1 MSAPGGSSS
10 TQGRRSS
17 FGSGPTP
24 APSNSRKRVVTS
36 TDEGTQSTTAS
47 KSQRTTQHYSKHAP
61 RIAESGII
69 KSIALVNFK
78 CHKNFRQEFGPH
90 VNLITGKNGS
100 GKSAILAAFCACMGG
115 NPNKHSGTASGAKA
129 GQGLIREGADFA
141 KVTVVLLNRAGDS
154 DQFEGEVLGEE
165 IIVEHELVRNGDK
178 KTTGT
183 YSINGTKAS
192 KAKVKLLAEHL
203 NLQVENPCVML
214 TQAVASNFLRNNTAS
229 GAALRYQFFL
239 SAANL
244 DQPKALYLQTQ
255 DEMKQANEKLENHRA
270 RGPALR
276 EEAAKREQAV
286 ADARARVDAE
296 ARLKQIDGELAWRT
310 MEKRQE
316 DLDTRRAQL
325 DGAQE
330 EVDKMQAKMQEVE
343 HAQEQLR
350 KQSEAQLKAKDA
362 IDKQL
367 QETSVKLSA
376 AKQEFVKAT
385 RAKKQVQA
393 EHASAVAA
401 HKAALSTQEEV
412 AKGLADRVAE
422 QEEQERRLQQLMDKE
437 QDKKQKAAAKAKDS
451 LDAADRELRDVQRS
465 VHEQD
470 AATKEEERRAAQA
483 RAAARHAQQDLA
495 NMQQAK
501 DKDSLLKYGASFPD
515 LLKAI
520 AREKGWKAGAPVGPL
535 GRHVRVKKSYQQYT
549 LAVENA
555 LGRWGTLASLVVGC
569 HEDEQ
574 RLRRLMS
581 QFGHQLRGLDV
592 QVQPR
597 EGRFQPSKAAWWRG
611 LPAGTLSVNDVIEVD
626 DDHAYNVLLN
636 KTSPENTLLLSS
648 YEEVKKI
655 VFVHNGPAR
664 RAFTPDGSVHFR
676 RGFGTEGT
684 EKESRTGPAGLTV
697 QDIRE
702 VVNQQEEERKRLAQA
717 AEEAEQKA
725 TQQRKL
731 ADAKKAEAGRLQA
744 FRDAADRVYRTATR
758 ELRDHA
764 NSRDADAHEHR
775 QAAQV
780 ELDVANRDL
789 QQAAKEEQQL
799 ATKLSKAEKAIEPI
813 QRKHAELEE
822 AHQALMKRRE
832 EAAAEA
838 AEAASG
844 DGKSLEVLLREG
856 ARHVASCKNKLE
868 TKKNQRETAK
878 EELAAAEAEAAK
890 LDAAV
895 RAKYPQPA
903 SSSSSHGG
911 SEKALEALQKEQ
923 QKLKR
928 AVAKAE
934 KSAPRGSEAGA
945 MLERLEREQQ
955 QAAEAAETHAHYEK
969 CCAATCDTLRI
980 AIKSRYSF
988 WRNELKRCSQQSD
1001 ADFLRNLSQRGL
1013 SGSLKFDHEQ
1023 ERLDT
1028 NVVTSSQNVSAH
1040 ATTDVKTLSGGEQA
1054 FTTLGLSLAMW
1065 QFSQAPVRAMDEFD
1079 KNMDSTFVKASLQLL
1094 IEIFE
1099 QQRSRQ
1105 FLILTP
1111 LDYSTPLQELGI
1123 DADEAARRDF
1133 RFLRLTAPRD
1143 VSSQASQ
1150 ASQA

>member
-1 MSAPGGSSS
+1 MSEAGESSS
-10 TQGRRSS
+10 TQGRRAS

-36 TDEGTQSTTAS
+36 TDGGTQSTSATAS
-47 KSQRTTQHYSKHAP
+47 KSQRTTQLTSKHVP
-61 RIAESGII
+61 RGLSESGII
-69 KSIALVNFK
+69 KSITLVNFK
-78 CHKNFRQEFGPH
+78 CHKNFKQEFGPH

-115 NPNKHSGTASGAKA
+115 NPNKHAGTAGGAKA

-141 KVTVVLLNRAGDS
+141 KVTVVLLNRSGDS
-154 DQFEGEVLGEE
+154 DQFEGDELGDE

-178 KTTGT
+178 KTTGS
-183 YSINGTKAS
+183 YSINGTRAPKTR
-192 KAKVKLLAEHL
+192 VKLLAEHL

-214 TQAVASNFLRNNTAS
+214 TQAVASNFLRNNTAA
-229 GAALRYQFFL
+229 GASLRYNFFL

-244 DQPKALYLQTQ
+244 DQPRALYLQTQ
-255 DEMKQANEKLENHRA
+255 EEMKLATEKLENHRA

-276 EEAAKREQAV
+276 EEAARREQAV
-286 ADARARVDAE
+286 SDARARVDAE
-296 ARLKQIDGELAWRT
+296 WRLKQIDGEVAWRT
-310 MEKRQE
+310 MEKRAE
-316 DLDTRRAQL
+316 DLETRRTQL
-325 DGAQE
+325 DKQDE
-330 EVDKMQAKMQEVE
+330 EVDQVQAKMQEVE
-343 HAQEQLR
+343 RAQEQLR
-350 KQSEAQLKAKDA
+350 KQSEAQLKAKDT

-367 QETSVKLSA
+367 QESSA
-376 AKQEFVKAT
+376 KMQGAKKEYTTAS
-385 RAKKQVQA
+385 RAKKQVQV
-393 EHASAVAA
+393 EHASAVSA
-401 HKAALSTQEEV
+401 HKAALSTQQEV

-422 QEEQERRLQQLMDKE
+422 QEEQERKLQQLMDKE
-437 QDKKQKAAAKAKDS
+437 QDKKQKTAAKAKENV
-451 LDAADRELRDVQRS
+451 DAADRELRDAQRS
-465 VHEQD
+465 VQEQD
-470 AATKEEERRAAQA
+470 AAAKEEERRAALA
-483 RAAARHAQQDLA
+483 RTAARGAQQELA
-495 NMQQAK
+495 NLQKAK
-501 DKDSLLKYGASFPD
+501 DKDSLLKYGSSFPE

-520 AREKGWKAGAPVGPL
+520 AAEKGWKAGAPVGPL
-535 GRHVRVKKSYQQYT
+535 GRHVRVKKSHQQYT

-555 LGRWGTLASLVVGC
+555 LGKWGTLASLVVGC

-581 QFGHQLRGLDV
+581 PFGNQLRGLDV

-611 LPAGTLSVNDVIEVD
+611 LPAGTLSVHDVIEVD

-636 KTSPENTLLLSS
+636 KTAPENTLLLSS
-648 YEEVKKI
+648 YDEVKKI
-655 VFVHNGPAR
+655 IFVRDGPAR

-684 EKESRTGPAGLTV
+684 EKEGRPGPQGLTA

-702 VVNQQEEERKRLAQA
+702 VVSQRDEEHKRLAQA
-717 AEEAEQKA
+717 AEEAERKA
-725 TQQRKL
+725 AQLRKL
-731 ADAKKAEAGRLQA
+731 ADAKKAEARKLQD
-744 FRDAADRVYRTATR
+744 FRDAADRVQRTAFR
-758 ELRDHA
+758 ELRDHT

-775 QAAQV
+775 QGAQA
-780 ELDVANRDL
+780 ELDAANREV

-799 ATKLSKAEKAIEPI
+799 AAKLGKAEKAIEPI

-832 EAAAEA
+832 EAAADA
-838 AEAASG
+838 AEADSG
-844 DGKSLEVLLREG
+844 DGKSLEVRLSEG
-856 ARHVASCKNKLE
+856 ARKVASHKNSLK
-868 TKKNQRETAK
+868 TTMHQRETAK

-903 SSSSSHGG
+903 SSSSSRGG
-911 SEKALEALQKEQ
+911 SEKALEALHKEQ

-945 MLERLEREQQ
+945 MLDRLEREQQ
-955 QAAEAAETHAHYEK
+955 AAAEAAETHAHYET
-969 CCAATCDTLRI
+969 CCAATCDTLKA
-980 AIKSRYSF
+980 AIKSRYAF
-988 WRNELKRCSQQSD
+988 WKSELKRCSQQSD

-1013 SGSLKFDHEQ
+1013 SGSLKFDHDAQ
-1023 ERLDT
+1023 RLDT
-1028 NVVTSSQNVSAH
+1028 SVVTSSQNVSAH

-1054 FTTLGLSLAMW
+1054 FTTLGLALAMW

-1079 KNMDSTFVKASLQLL
+1079 KNMDTTFVKASLQLL
-1094 IEIFE
+1094 VEIFE

-1143 VSSQASQ
+1143 VGSQASQ
-1150 ASQA
+1150 A